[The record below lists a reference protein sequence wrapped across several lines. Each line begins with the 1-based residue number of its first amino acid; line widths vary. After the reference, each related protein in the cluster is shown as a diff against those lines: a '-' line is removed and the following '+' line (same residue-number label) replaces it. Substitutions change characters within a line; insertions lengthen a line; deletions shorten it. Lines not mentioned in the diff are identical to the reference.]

1 MPQSKRSE
9 VDGRRAFLEDS
20 DVKKALLG
28 RTRELAALLA
38 ISQTATQSLETDKIL
53 NDTLDKSLEI
63 LDFDVGYIRTL
74 DRRKK
79 KFDCPGGQ
87 RFILPRIFT
96 YQFPFGLN

>member
-9 VDGRRAFLEDS
+9 VDRRRALLEDL
-20 DVKKALLG
+20 DVKKALLV

-74 DRRKK
+74 DAEKK
-79 KFDCPGGQ
+79 
-87 RFILPRIFT
+87 I
-96 YQFPFGLN
+96 